1 MDSRCIIMNYTVPP
15 SLEDIQSL
23 SEMIFEGL
31 PEEILRHCEDVV
43 LIVEDFVDDM
53 TMQDL
58 EVEDPFE
65 LLALFKNGKEIAPGI
80 QKKVANEEDSLI
92 VFRRSV
98 LDMWCES
105 EDNLET
111 VLRNVLIEELGRAF
125 DLSDDDIHDL
135 TERHYA

>member
-125 DLSDDDIHDL
+125 DFSDDDIHDL